1 MSCNRNERKKSDRN
15 AKDYPS
21 MKEDPIKGP
30 RVLIQGDFS
39 LFGVP
44 FYTVVYFSSRPDFY
58 QTVRMHSHF
67 HAFRE
72 FVYNH
77 RCTVAAAA
85 TGAGR

>member
-1 MSCNRNERKKSDRN
+1 
-15 AKDYPS
+15 

-30 RVLIQGDFS
+30 SVLIQGDFS